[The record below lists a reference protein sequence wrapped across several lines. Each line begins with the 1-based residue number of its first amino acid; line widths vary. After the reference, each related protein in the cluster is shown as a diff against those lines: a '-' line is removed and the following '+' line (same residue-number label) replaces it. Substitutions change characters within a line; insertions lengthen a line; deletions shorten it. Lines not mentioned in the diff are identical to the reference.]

1 LETQIDQAAIEN
13 LKTQIASLKLNQGK
27 IFRNLE
33 LLSQE
38 KSDKVFVI
46 NEMNQVNQTL
56 HRHSKDIEY
65 QHNQCLTIENFMEKY
80 IPIKVQTQI
89 SETLKAVLDKKSL
102 KYLDL
107 FETQKFE
114 HLHSAILDDD
124 GNPAIADQVKKL
136 SEAIESLSSST
147 KKLSTSRTLQS

>member
-38 KSDKVFVI
+38 KSDKVLVI